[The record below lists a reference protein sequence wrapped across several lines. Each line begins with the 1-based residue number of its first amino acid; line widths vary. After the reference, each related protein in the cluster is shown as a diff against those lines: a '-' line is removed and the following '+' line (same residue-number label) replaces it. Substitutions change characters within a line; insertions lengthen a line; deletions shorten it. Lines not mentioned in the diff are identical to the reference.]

1 MLTPKRFRGD
11 QAAGLLYAGD
21 IGSHGDEV
29 RRLFRDSQVGGSGLC
44 YLYQLA
50 AAAGWSSLPFLGLI
64 RQPVLVSPCY
74 GWRCR
79 SDRSGRECT
88 DPGWPHSGRDPVCLQ
103 RWSCR
108 TAGRSTG
115 FRAGDQPIRVAGAAV
130 SFVRLAVRTSS
141 RARPVT
147 RTPPGPHGRQSGGPA
162 RTGGPRNQQG
172 GHARQFRDCRHCAGD
187 PNRRCHPRRAG
198 RPHAVRLGLLRH
210 VWSGVRFRVVE
221 PSGFLFS
228 RAGRVQA
235 WGGARCGVQ
244 RRGSV
249 RDG

>member
-1 MLTPKRFRGD
+1 M
-11 QAAGLLYAGD
+11 
-21 IGSHGDEV
+21 
-29 RRLFRDSQVGGSGLC
+29 
-44 YLYQLA
+44 
-50 AAAGWSSLPFLGLI
+50 PFLGPI
-64 RQPVLVSPCY
+64 RQPVLVM

-88 DPGWPHSGRDPVCLQ
+88 DPGWPHSERDPACLQ

-115 FRAGDQPIRVAGAAV
+115 FRASDHPIRVAGAAV

-141 RARPVT
+141 RARPIA
-147 RTPPGPHGRQSGGPA
+147 RTPPAPWTSERRSCPHRRTPKSAGG
-162 RTGGPRNQQG
+162 T
-172 GHARQFRDCRHCAGD
+172 HARHCRDCRHCAGD
-187 PNRRCHPRRAG
+187 PNRRCHARRAG

-210 VWSGVRFRVVE
+210 VWCGVRFRVVE

-228 RAGRVQA
+228 RASRVQA
-235 WGGARCGVQ
+235 WG
-244 RRGSV
+244 RGTMCCPAEREF